1 MWIFE
6 PGKFVA
12 KSEDWIL
19 HEGYMHSQKA
29 RMEFAIANAS
39 ATPDEGVLTEA
50 AGYIAEEAGIQLS
63 ADELNNILSLYP
75 MQRGKLARYGWGDT
89 EVREFILDVV
99 ANFIA
104 NTRWP
109 LGRDNVDI
117 EDFVEKLKAAAR
129 FMGYATVAKS

>member
-6 PGKFVA
+6 PGTFAA
-12 KSEDWIL
+12 KSEDWLL

-39 ATPDEGVLTEA
+39 STPDEEALMEA
-50 AGYIAEEAGIQLS
+50 AGYVAEEAGIQLS
-63 ADELNNILSLYP
+63 ADELRNILSLYP
-75 MQRGKLARYGWGDT
+75 MQRGKFASYGWGDT

-109 LGRDNVDI
+109 AGRDNVDI
-117 EDFVEKLKAAAR
+117 EAFVEKLKAAAQ
-129 FMGYATVAKS
+129 FMGYATVAQS